1 MFGIQCLDS
10 YTFHVAF
17 VGNKKQVT
25 DDDTLYFI
33 EIFALYCLYFSFFY
47 HFTRLSVHI
56 NSTRKMLS
64 VRFPYCLVNCSFV
77 YLSNLEQIDFLFYST
92 LHVFFFSIFPYVK
105 VHFPFVFKK
114 LKTKIHFRCV
124 FVVYDGAKRQN

>member
-33 EIFALYCLYFSFFY
+33 EIFALYCLYFSFF
-47 HFTRLSVHI
+47 LS
-56 NSTRKMLS
+56 
-64 VRFPYCLVNCSFV
+64 
-77 YLSNLEQIDFLFYST
+77 FYST
-92 LHVFFFSIFPYVK
+92 QCSYKFYTQNVIGPISLLFS
-105 VHFPFVFKK
+105 
-114 LKTKIHFRCV
+114 
-124 FVVYDGAKRQN
+124 